1 MLWKTPREPGRAA
14 EVAFVVGVCHR
25 PASKEPGYS
34 LTTMGLSGRDNHQ
47 GQQSGMPEWHRFL
60 SCLAICALLIRSIV
74 PELAM
79 AAREAMARQAV
90 ATGTHQDYGSHR
102 PKEPER
108 TPSHDRHNLCP
119 FCFVQAIQVLPS
131 ASAGVV
137 TPSPVFSFHRLVI
150 RSSTLVV
157 VQQFLTCRYP
167 RAPPHDVRT

>member
-1 MLWKTPREPGRAA
+1 
-14 EVAFVVGVCHR
+14 
-25 PASKEPGYS
+25 
-34 LTTMGLSGRDNHQ
+34 MGLSRRDNHQ
-47 GQQSGMPEWHRFL
+47 GQQSGMPEWHRL
-60 SCLAICALLIRSIV
+60 LACLAIYALLIQSIV

-90 ATGTHQDYGSHR
+90 ATETLQGHGSHS

-108 TPSHDRHNLCP
+108 TPAHDRHNLCP
-119 FCFVQAIQVLPS
+119 FCFVQAIQVLPA

-150 RSSTLVV
+150 RSSAPVV